1 MSKKQRKA
9 KKTTKF
15 TRKMQKKL
23 VILFAIIALALVGLI
38 VRLMYIEYTSGEK
51 YEKRILSQQRYDST
65 TIPYQRGNITDRKG
79 TILATSTDVYNVILD
94 CKVLNSDQD
103 DVTPTIQALIT
114 CFPQLKEEDLRA
126 ILTEKPKSPYNILLK
141 RLSYEEIQPF
151 IEMQEAEDEKGK
163 KLHPNINGVWFEKE
177 YKRQYPYGTLAS
189 SILGFTTSGNVGM
202 NGVENSYNSVLN
214 GTNGREYGYLNSD
227 SNFEKTVIEAT
238 NGNNVVLTID
248 ANIQQIVE
256 EKIMDFQEEHRDE
269 AREGAGSK
277 HTAVIVMNPQN
288 AEILAMANYPN
299 YDSSNPWD
307 LSAYYTQEELDAMDE
322 DARLDALNQL
332 WANFCITYTYEPG
345 STVKP
350 FTVATGLETG
360 TLDPNR
366 TFVCDGLEHIADYDI
381 SCVNENGHGTET
393 VEDAIKNS
401 CNDALMQMSYDIGAE
416 NFAMYQQI
424 FGFGYKTNIDL
435 PGEART
441 DSLIY
446 HEEDLSTI
454 NLATNSFGQ
463 NYNVTMIQVASAFSS
478 IINGGSYYQPHV
490 VKKITD
496 ENGNT
501 LEENAG
507 VLLKETIS
515 TSTSDLVKSYLYA
528 TVSGGG
534 TGKYA
539 KVPGYSMGGKTGTAE
554 KLPRGE
560 GNYLVSFIGYA
571 PADNPQLLVYVVVDE
586 PNSEDEAHSTY
597 AQGIAKA
604 IFEETLPY
612 LNIYPDEDVTA
623 DDISNPQEAQPD
635 GTTDV
640 PDEAPEG
647 AGDSQVPDI
656 AGDAAPEEE

>member
-332 WANFCITYTYEPG
+332 WANFCITYT
-345 STVKP
+345 
-350 FTVATGLETG
+350 
-360 TLDPNR
+360 
-366 TFVCDGLEHIADYDI
+366 
-381 SCVNENGHGTET
+381 
-393 VEDAIKNS
+393 
-401 CNDALMQMSYDIGAE
+401 
-416 NFAMYQQI
+416 
-424 FGFGYKTNIDL
+424 
-435 PGEART
+435 
-441 DSLIY
+441 
-446 HEEDLSTI
+446 
-454 NLATNSFGQ
+454 
-463 NYNVTMIQVASAFSS
+463 
-478 IINGGSYYQPHV
+478 
-490 VKKITD
+490 
-496 ENGNT
+496 
-501 LEENAG
+501 
-507 VLLKETIS
+507 
-515 TSTSDLVKSYLYA
+515 
-528 TVSGGG
+528 
-534 TGKYA
+534 
-539 KVPGYSMGGKTGTAE
+539 
-554 KLPRGE
+554 
-560 GNYLVSFIGYA
+560 
-571 PADNPQLLVYVVVDE
+571 
-586 PNSEDEAHSTY
+586 
-597 AQGIAKA
+597 
-604 IFEETLPY
+604 
-612 LNIYPDEDVTA
+612 
-623 DDISNPQEAQPD
+623 
-635 GTTDV
+635 
-640 PDEAPEG
+640 
-647 AGDSQVPDI
+647 
-656 AGDAAPEEE
+656 